1 MFRAPDRLRDS
12 DRGGGIRKHFAGL
25 CEVLITGRRESDAA
39 FTAVQKR
46 HAEFAFEVTNL
57 TAERRLSQMQ
67 ARRRAREISFFG
79 YGYKV
84 AHVPQFHR
92 RQ

>member
-1 MFRAPDRLRDS
+1 
-12 DRGGGIRKHFAGL
+12 
-25 CEVLITGRRESDAA
+25 VSDAA
-39 FTAVQKR
+39 FPEEKC
-46 HAEFAFEVTNL
+46 HADLILEVTNL

-67 ARRRAREISFFG
+67 ARRRARKISFFG

-84 AHVPQFHR
+84 VHVPQFHG